1 MKLGIYQGIL
11 GPALGAAD
19 QAWVLRPAGLKWD
32 LDAEFRSDPRIRV
45 CPDTETIIAGIVA
58 GKHPGDAVVIMS
70 NGDFQG
76 IHGALSQAL
85 GSSP

>member
-1 MKLGIYQGIL
+1 MKLGIYQGAL

-45 CPDTETIIAGIVA
+45 CPDIETIIAGIVA
-58 GKHPGDAVVIMS
+58 GKHPGDVVVIMS

-85 GSSP
+85 GSRP